1 MQNTTL
7 TIEQGKRI
15 GTSLDYTSVLP
26 TFVSGRN
33 FKLESKSRRITR
45 KQAQMILDTIGAETN
60 PGDKVIAKVCN
71 CYATPTG
78 TRDYEV
84 PFSKAV
90 LVTLK
95 INRRNPIRIAVGPGG
110 AELDLANDISEYPG
124 M

>member
-15 GTSLDYTSVLP
+15 GSSLDYTSVLP
-26 TFVSGRN
+26 QVVSGRN
-33 FKLESKSRRITR
+33 FRLESNSNRITR

-60 PGDKVIAKVCN
+60 PGDKVVVKVCN
-71 CYATPTG
+71 CDAVTTDGQNRYVDP
-78 TRDYEV
+78 D
-84 PFSKAV
+84 KAI
-90 LVTLK
+90 LATLK
-95 INRRNPIRIAVGPGG
+95 INRRNPIRLAVGPGG